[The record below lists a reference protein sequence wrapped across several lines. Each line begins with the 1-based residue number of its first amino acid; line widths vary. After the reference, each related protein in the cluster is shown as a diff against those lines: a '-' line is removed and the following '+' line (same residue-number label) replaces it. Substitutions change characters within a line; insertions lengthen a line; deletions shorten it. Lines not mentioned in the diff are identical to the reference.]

1 MIGSSIYTALLKDRV
16 DADIV
21 GSHVEFLR
29 NARHTRIDIIK
40 IRGLLFQLRRR
51 STHKLMT
58 KALIAI

>member
-1 MIGSSIYTALLKDRV
+1 LALLEGRVGADMIGSI
-16 DADIV
+16 
-21 GSHVEFLR
+21 VEFLR
-29 NARHTRIDIIK
+29 NARHMRIDIIK